1 VDFDELKWAHEVAK
15 FQFVLT
21 ELELAITFAETA
33 ASADSD
39 EKATRNIENARRAY
53 KAAMKFV
60 GGGARFTPQMTQTIV
75 EKVQQISVL
84 LEHNLPSP

>member
-1 VDFDELKWAHEVAK
+1 MTDFDELKWAHEVAT

-39 EKATRNIENARRAY
+39 EKATRNIGNARRAY
-53 KAAMKFV
+53 KAAMKFAK
-60 GGGARFTPQMTQTIV
+60 GARFTPEMTKSIV

-84 LEHNLPSP
+84 LEHNLPCP

>member
-1 VDFDELKWAHEVAK
+1 VTDFDELKWAHEVAT

-53 KAAMKFV
+53 KAAMKFAE
-60 GGGARFTPQMTQTIV
+60 GARFTPQMTQSIV
-75 EKVQQISVL
+75 EKVHQISVL

>member
-39 EKATRNIENARRAY
+39 AKATCNIENARRAY
-53 KAAMKFV
+53 NAAMKFAE
-60 GGGARFTPQMTQTIV
+60 GARFTPQMTQSIV
-75 EKVQQISVL
+75 EKVHQISVL

>member
-1 VDFDELKWAHEVAK
+1 MDFDELKWAHEVAK

-53 KAAMKFV
+53 KAAMKFAA
-60 GGGARFTPQMTQTIV
+60 GARFTPQMTERIV
-75 EKVQQISVL
+75 EKVQQISVW

>member
-39 EKATRNIENARRAY
+39 AKATRNIENARRAY
-53 KAAMKFV
+53 KAAMKFSE
-60 GGGARFTPQMTQTIV
+60 GARFTPQMTQSIA
-75 EKVQQISVL
+75 EKVHQISVL

>member
-1 VDFDELKWAHEVAK
+1 MDFDELKSAHEVAK

-39 EKATRNIENARRAY
+39 AKATRNIENARRAY
-53 KAAMKFV
+53 KAAMKFDE
-60 GGGARFTPQMTQTIV
+60 GARFTPQMTQSIV
-75 EKVQQISVL
+75 EKVHQISVL

>member
-39 EKATRNIENARRAY
+39 AKATRNIENARRA
-53 KAAMKFV
+53 
-60 GGGARFTPQMTQTIV
+60 
-75 EKVQQISVL
+75 
-84 LEHNLPSP
+84 